1 MGVAAFALPLVGFLV
16 QYRQTHKDKRD
27 AVSSGVSL
35 LVIAGTVGGL
45 LHEVSAGRTVG
56 WATAAAAVAVVAV
69 QLALLEL
76 VTRLRREQRML
87 PASCYLRISFRWK
100 YLQRY
105 FWQWDDFPSYLYFLA
120 AAAAALAAV
129 AALGRA
135 VPGVPEALGA
145 AALLAEAAQAVPQ
158 WWRNRREGVEG
169 LSRAAVGLWLAGA
182 LAGAAAAAAGG
193 GGGGGGAAVAA
204 ALQWLRVAVAT
215 AHAVVLL
222 AIVYQLAAYKRKFKS
237 HDF

>member
-1 MGVAAFALPLVGFLV
+1 MEPVWGFAAAALTVAGFLV

-27 AVSSGVSL
+27 VLSTGVSL
-35 LVIAGTVGGL
+35 LAMVGAVGGL
-45 LHEVSAGRTVG
+45 LYEASAGRTVA
-56 WATAAAAVAVVAV
+56 WTHASAVVVAVAV

-120 AAAAALAAV
+120 ALGAGLAAV
-129 AALGRA
+129 AALGRV
-135 VPGVPEALGA
+135 VPWVPEALGA
-145 AALLAEAAQAVPQ
+145 AALLAEAGQLVPQ
-158 WWRNRREGVEG
+158 WWRNRQEGVEG
-169 LSRAAVGLWLAGA
+169 LSRVAVGLWLAGA
-182 LAGAAAAAAGG
+182 LVAVAGAALGG
-193 GGGGGGAAVAA
+193 GGSGGTLRLAASV
-204 ALQWLRVAVAT
+204 
-215 AHAVVLL
+215 AHAAVLL
-222 AIVYQLAAYKRKFKS
+222 AIVYQLVAYKRKFKS